1 VSAAGG
7 AAGEAES
14 SDVAAVTAFLGR
26 PPGGPFSV
34 ARRRPDGTPV
44 VIENA
49 PFLFDGTPMPTRYWL
64 VDPDLAAAVSRLE
77 SAGGVRLAE
86 AEVDAHA
93 LASAHR
99 AYAAGRDALIAPG
112 RPGPRPAGGVGG
124 TRTGVKCLHA
134 HLAYWLCGGADPV
147 GGWVADK
154 IGVELRAAGLAPP
167 C

>member
-1 VSAAGG
+1 VSGAGG
-7 AAGEAES
+7 AAGGAVS

-26 PPGGPFSV
+26 APAGPFSV
-34 ARRRPDGTPV
+34 ARRRPDGTPA
-44 VIENA
+44 VIENG

-86 AEVDAHA
+86 AEVDAQA

-99 AYAAGRDALIAPG
+99 AYAAGRDALVPTA

-147 GGWVADK
+147 GGWVAGRLAD
-154 IGVELRAAGLAPP
+154 ELRAAGLAPP